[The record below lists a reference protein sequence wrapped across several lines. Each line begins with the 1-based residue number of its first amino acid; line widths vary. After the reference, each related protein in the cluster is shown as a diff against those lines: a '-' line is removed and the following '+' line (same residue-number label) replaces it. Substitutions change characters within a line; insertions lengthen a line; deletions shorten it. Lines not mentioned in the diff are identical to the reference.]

1 MLAAAGCVCAK
12 EQNLLFF
19 YLTPEGFNL
28 SCNSCVM
35 MSVMTLEDFKILYL
49 VLFKSFWL
57 IKKKRKK
64 EIETINLAICLS
76 GEGSAHKLRG
86 RIGPLLQSVFNTGVP
101 SSFGEKPSRLLDT
114 GTPLSWCQFTE
125 KTNKWVM
132 DVIQT
137 IEESSPWQ
145 VVGRR
150 TASDWMLLAL
160 LWMWN

>member
-1 MLAAAGCVCAK
+1 MLAVAGCVCAK

-86 RIGPLLQSVFNTGVP
+86 R
-101 SSFGEKPSRLLDT
+101 T
-114 GTPLSWCQFTE
+114 GTGGARIEGTQRGCSLSGASPLATPALS
-125 KTNKWVM
+125 
-132 DVIQT
+132 I
-137 IEESSPWQ
+137 
-145 VVGRR
+145 
-150 TASDWMLLAL
+150 WMERDALAFNGWHLLPSGSE
-160 LWMWN
+160 